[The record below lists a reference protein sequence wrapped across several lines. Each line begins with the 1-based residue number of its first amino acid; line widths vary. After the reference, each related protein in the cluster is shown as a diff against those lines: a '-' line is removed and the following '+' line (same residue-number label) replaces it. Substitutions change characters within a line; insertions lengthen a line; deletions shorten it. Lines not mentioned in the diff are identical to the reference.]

1 MSETNTPKPIG
12 FDRQTSNSLDI
23 PSRTVV
29 VKDAADLPN
38 SYSMTP
44 GGTMYSTTPGGLI
57 FLFTVGGVVGV
68 VI

>member
-1 MSETNTPKPIG
+1 MSETNPPKL
-12 FDRQTSNSLDI
+12 DRQTSNSLDI

-29 VKDAADLPN
+29 VNNAADLPN

-57 FLFTVGGVVGV
+57 FFYFVVGGVVGV